1 MRTVGCLIV
10 IPRSRSRS
18 MESSTWSTA
27 FLGSMAPVRA
37 SSRSARVDLPWS
49 MWATM
54 EKFRIRESATKFRIS
69 RDDFVFPDYGAGGDP
84 RASSDHGPGAYHACP
99 EDGGLADRDALP
111 EDGLFDAAA
120 PADAH
125 VVSEHAEWA
134 HAGLG
139 LQPDC
144 GAENR
149 RPPDDGPGGDGHA
162 RPHPHVTAPGSGRG
176 EGRVHEAF
184 EEVHL
189 REAGLLRAP
198 DVPPV
203 RPGREAVGGDPA
215 FQEAGEK
222 VALHGDGAARRD
234 QVEQLALE
242 EVDARVDGVG
252 ADLLARRLLQEAP
265 DPAVGL
271 RLHQPEG
278 RRVLHGREVDAGPGP
293 AGLVGGEHPGEV
305 HVGQDVAVQD
315 HQPARRQRG
324 GVLAPPPRPRPPP
337 ARAWTPSTRKEQAR
351 TTSTTP
357 CRRRRASW

>member
-1 MRTVGCLIV
+1 MRTVCCLIV

-84 RASSDHGPGAYHACP
+84 RASSDHGPGAHHACP
-99 EDGGLADRDALP
+99 EDGGPPPRV
-111 EDGLFDAAA
+111 A
-120 PADAH
+120 P
-125 VVSEHAEWA
+125 
-134 HAGLG
+134 
-139 LQPDC
+139 P
-144 GAENR
+144 
-149 RPPDDGPGGDGHA
+149 GPA
-162 RPHPHVTAPGSGRG
+162 
-176 EGRVHEAF
+176 
-184 EEVHL
+184 
-189 REAGLLRAP
+189 
-198 DVPPV
+198 
-203 RPGREAVGGDPA
+203 GREAVGGDPA
-215 FQEAGEK
+215 FQEAGEE

-252 ADLLARRLLQEAP
+252 ADLLARRLLQEGP

-278 RRVLHGREVDAGPGP
+278 RRVLPGRGGGAGPGP
-293 AGLVGGEHPGEV
+293 AGPG
-305 HVGQDVAVQD
+305 
-315 HQPARRQRG
+315 
-324 GVLAPPPRPRPPP
+324 
-337 ARAWTPSTRKEQAR
+337 
-351 TTSTTP
+351 
-357 CRRRRASW
+357 

>member
-1 MRTVGCLIV
+1 MRTVCCLIV

-69 RDDFVFPDYGAGGDP
+69 RDDFVFSDYGAGGDP
-84 RASSDHGPGAYHACP
+84 RASSDHGPGAHHACP
-99 EDGGLADRDALP
+99 DDGGLADRHALP

-125 VVSEHAEWA
+125 VVSEHAERA

-162 RPHPHVTAPGSGRG
+162 RPNPDVPAPGSGRG

-189 REAGLLRAP
+189 REAVLLRAP

-203 RPGREAVGGDPA
+203 RPGREAVGGGTA
-215 FQEAGEK
+215 F
-222 VALHGDGAARRD
+222 
-234 QVEQLALE
+234 
-242 EVDARVDGVG
+242 
-252 ADLLARRLLQEAP
+252 
-265 DPAVGL
+265 
-271 RLHQPEG
+271 
-278 RRVLHGREVDAGPGP
+278 PG
-293 AGLVGGEHPGEV
+293 GGGEVARPGGGGGPR
-305 HVGQDVAVQD
+305 GQGG
-315 HQPARRQRG
+315 QPAAG
-324 GVLAPPPRPRPPP
+324 
-337 ARAWTPSTRKEQAR
+337 
-351 TTSTTP
+351 
-357 CRRRRASW
+357 